1 MILLTELCEL
11 IIYPVTESFR
21 KLKFQGN
28 RIFIN
33 LIFDVYKLSKIK
45 KEKKNNYYRKVDF
58 KKFLSFEIE
67 YTISKYYNKIM
78 L

>member
-45 KEKKNNYYRKVDF
+45 KET
-58 KKFLSFEIE
+58 
-67 YTISKYYNKIM
+67 TISKS
-78 L
+78 